1 MDAKIAEAG
10 AARAAEALSVA
21 GVTVRFDGLAAIS
34 GVTLSLA
41 PREIVGLIGPN
52 GAGKTTLVNVLTGFQ
67 RPSEGRLE
75 IDGQDALGWSP
86 AKVRRAGVA
95 RSFQAGRLF
104 GKLTVLEN
112 AQVAAIAAGMS
123 QRAARARAAGILE
136 QVGLG
141 GQLGQLAGSLPYTDQ
156 RRLDIARALASGPK
170 YVLLDEPAAGMSD
183 AECED
188 LMRIIR
194 GLPDR
199 FGCAV
204 LLIEH
209 NMHVVM
215 SLSDRLHVLDGGRTI
230 VTGTPAEVQANQAFL
245 SAYLGA
251 EVAE

>member
-1 MDAKIAEAG
+1 MDAKIEG
-10 AARAAEALSVA
+10 AAAAAAGEALSVA

-34 GVTLSLA
+34 GVTLRLA
-41 PREIVGLIGPN
+41 PGEIVGLIGPN

-67 RPSEGRLE
+67 KPTEGGLE
-75 IDGQDALGWSP
+75 IDGRSALGWSP

-104 GKLTVLEN
+104 GKLSVLEN
-112 AQVAAIAAGMS
+112 AQVAAIAAGLS
-123 QRAARARAAGILE
+123 LRDARARAAEVLDRT
-136 QVGLG
+136 GLG
-141 GQLGQLAGSLPYTDQ
+141 GQLGQIAGSLPYTDQ
-156 RRLDIARALASGPK
+156 RRLDIARALASRPK

-183 AECED
+183 SECED

-194 GLPDR
+194 GLPGS
-199 FGCAV
+199 FGCGV

-230 VTGTPAEVQANQAFL
+230 VTGTPAEVQADRAFL
-245 SAYLGA
+245 TAYLGA
-251 EVAE
+251 EGVE